1 MSTVTYTHAENAA
14 FLADLAGTLGR
25 IGGQAKNIERLNDL
39 AAREAEQDPGYV
51 AYVNERVRAALENPG
66 QSHTLDEARAI
77 VRSWRSK

>member
-1 MSTVTYTHAENAA
+1 MTTATYTHAENAA

-25 IGGQAKNIERLNDL
+25 IGGQARNVERLQEL

-51 AYVNERVRAALENPG
+51 AYVNGRVRAALENPG

-77 VRSWRSK
+77 VQGWRSK